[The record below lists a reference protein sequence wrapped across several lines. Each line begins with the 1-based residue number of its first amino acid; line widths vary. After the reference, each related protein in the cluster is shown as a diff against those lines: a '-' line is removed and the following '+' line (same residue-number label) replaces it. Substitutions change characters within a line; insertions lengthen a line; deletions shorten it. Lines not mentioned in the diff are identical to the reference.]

1 MITYERHIKQLRLLL
16 AMTCFFD
23 SKLKIHLVSWIIQ
36 LGWITFHRFKNS
48 FLRCGSL
55 LSQTS
60 SQRCSPM
67 DPLSSST
74 QQMLKLL
81 FQQKK
86 YICILYLISQISFAI
101 SQSILLTIRMSGGLI
116 FARQALLLFEHMCCV
131 CYHSISLYC
140 MWIRGFIDQYV
151 WLLL

>member
-1 MITYERHIKQLRLLL
+1 
-16 AMTCFFD
+16 
-23 SKLKIHLVSWIIQ
+23 
-36 LGWITFHRFKNS
+36 
-48 FLRCGSL
+48 
-55 LSQTS
+55 
-60 SQRCSPM
+60 M

-116 FARQALLLFEHMCCV
+116 FARQALLFCVEHMCCV

>member
-1 MITYERHIKQLRLLL
+1 MD
-16 AMTCFFD
+16 AW
-23 SKLKIHLVSWIIQ
+23 VA
-36 LGWITFHRFKNS
+36 ITFHCFKNS

-74 QQMLKLL
+74 QQMLKLFL
-81 FQQKK
+81 HQKK
-86 YICILYLISQISFAI
+86 YISIAVLYLISQISFAI

-116 FARQALLLFEHMCCV
+116 FARQALLFCVEHMCCV

-140 MWIRGFIDQYV
+140 MWIRGFINQYV
-151 WLLL
+151 WLLLWWYTFEKALAKNIRSGWELQCQS